1 MSKKI
6 NTLVL
11 ILSGFFILCL
21 IPSQFPFVQRFAVEF
36 VEKLK
41 NDDINDPFW
50 MKQMSAFGI
59 MGILFILAFD
69 FFFITQKGREIIKN
83 FVSETREI
91 ITSIKQNKKYLF
103 ILMGLYTLSY
113 FTIIR
118 ANFANI
124 IIDDMGRQI
133 EGVREWMNFYRY
145 IDEIGSIFI
154 HTSKRLMDIAPLTQ
168 FIAIFFL
175 SLSSFFAIKIFNKDK
190 FTIPACFIS
199 LLIGIFPYFLAN
211 VSYRYDSPYMALSVL
226 ASIIP
231 FLFFNK
237 KDTFIFTSVICLLI
251 MCMTYQASSGIYI
264 MMSVLCVIYKWL
276 LDKENF
282 KEILKTTGICILCFC
297 VTLFSFY
304 KIFSISSETE
314 IYVDESI
321 NIAAIIPNCINYI
334 KVFLQDFNKTP
345 ILIFSVLIILL
356 SVILLIKNSKQK
368 KAVSIPAV
376 IILVLFSI
384 PLSFGIYIALGNP
397 SHDPRGMYGIGILI
411 ALLSIILYNQLSSN
425 PKVIRIISYIFL
437 TCFIYS
443 NLVFSFAYGNAQA
456 EQKNYINFR
465 ATLLLNDLANIVEE
479 SDEPAQFVF
488 KGDIGH
494 AAIVQNMIKVY
505 PVMGSMVDTG
515 LKMDRYSTFVLESL
529 NFFTLVSGSQE
540 EFTEDFPIVFEN
552 QYHRIQK
559 KGNKYIVTYKNP
571 GLKVIKVI

>member
-1 MSKKI
+1 
-6 NTLVL
+6 
-11 ILSGFFILCL
+11 
-21 IPSQFPFVQRFAVEF
+21 
-36 VEKLK
+36 
-41 NDDINDPFW
+41 
-50 MKQMSAFGI
+50 
-59 MGILFILAFD
+59 
-69 FFFITQKGREIIKN
+69 
-83 FVSETREI
+83 
-91 ITSIKQNKKYLF
+91 
-103 ILMGLYTLSY
+103 MGLYTLSY

-334 KVFLQDFNKTP
+334 KVFLQDFNKPP

>member
-6 NTLVL
+6 NTLIL

-69 FFFITQKGREIIKN
+69 FFFITQKGCEIIKN

-91 ITSIKQNKKYLF
+91 ITCIKQNKKYLF

>member
-21 IPSQFPFVQRFAVEF
+21 IPSQFSFVQRYAVDF

-41 NDDINDPFW
+41 NDDINNSFW

-69 FFFITQKGREIIKN
+69 FFFVTQKGREIIKN
-83 FVSETREI
+83 FVSQTREI
-91 ITSIKQNKKYLF
+91 ISTIKQNKKYLF
-103 ILMGLYTLSY
+103 ILLGLYTFSFISLL
-113 FTIIR
+113 R
-118 ANFANI
+118 ANFSAT
-124 IIDDMGRQI
+124 IIDDTGRQI
-133 EGVREWMNFYRY
+133 EGVREFMGFYRY
-145 IDEIGSIFI
+145 FAEIGSIFI

-168 FIAIFFL
+168 FIGIFNL
-175 SLSSFFAIKIFNKDK
+175 SLASFFVIKIFNKEK
-190 FTIPACFIS
+190 FSIFACLIS
-199 LLIGIFPYFLAN
+199 ITLGICPYFLAN
-211 VSYRYDSPYMALSVL
+211 FSFRYDCPYMTLSIL

-231 FLFFNK
+231 FLYFNDK
-237 KDTFIFTSVICLLI
+237 KTFTFTSIICLLI
-251 MCMTYQASSGIYI
+251 MCTTYQASSGIYI
-264 MMSVLCVIYKWL
+264 IMSILCVMYRWF

-282 KEILKTTGICILCFC
+282 KEILKKTGICILCYGI
-297 VTLFSFY
+297 TLFSFY
-304 KIFSISSETE
+304 KIFSIPSETE

-321 NIAAIIPNCINYI
+321 HLSSIIPNSINYVKTFI
-334 KVFLQDFNKTP
+334 SDFNKTP
-345 ILIFSVLIILL
+345 ILIFAVLITIL
-356 SVILLIKNSKQK
+356 SAVLLIKNSKQK
-368 KAVSIPAV
+368 KILSFACV
-376 IILVLFSI
+376 IILLILAI
-384 PLSFGIYIALGNP
+384 PLTFGSNIALGNIGF
-397 SHDPRGMYGIGILI
+397 DPRRMYGIGILI

-552 QYHRIQK
+552 QYHRI
-559 KGNKYIVTYKNP
+559 
-571 GLKVIKVI
+571 